1 MKKVAVIGATG
12 FVGTQVVNE
21 LSNRGYEVE
30 AIVRDA
36 SKVQQNEKV
45 KAKSIDVNNVDELA
59 EALKENDAVIS
70 AFNAGW
76 KNPNL
81 YDDFLNGSVNIEKA
95 VEKSGVKRF
104 ITVGGAGSLYIDGK
118 QLVDGPDFPAEIKPG
133 ATAARD
139 YLNKIKE
146 KTKKNIDRSIQDV
159 LNKRN
164 EWNQRYG
171 AYITPLPTSTITG
184 RFYSEY
190 PLKPLINLNQTT
202 LEFISANEM
211 LKNNSIGPHSSG
223 NSAATWAIGQWCWQ
237 IS

>member
-59 EALKENDAVIS
+59 EALKGNDAVIS

-139 YLNKIKE
+139 YLNKIRE
-146 KTKKNIDRSIQDV
+146 NNILDWTFFSPAIEMHQGTAGVRTGKYRTSLENPVFDENGRSILSVEDV
-159 LNKRN
+159 AVVLVD
-164 EWNQRYG
+164 
-171 AYITPLPTSTITG
+171 
-184 RFYSEY
+184 
-190 PLKPLINLNQTT
+190 
-202 LEFISANEM
+202 
-211 LKNNSIGPHSSG
+211 
-223 NSAATWAIGQWCWQ
+223 
-237 IS
+237 